1 MANVKLVYG
10 STTETCWNS
19 TNKVT
24 TPSLILND
32 NGTTR
37 YTPLFSGSAGG
48 TATSGDYKY
57 TLGHLI
63 VGGKRCA
70 LSQTQYK
77 KSWTIS
83 GSCYVDVTTSTY
95 TTTSGSGTSA
105 ITTTHY
111 RKTYDFFMFIHGSN
125 SYSLISYIN
134 TNRGPL
140 QDSSH
145 DGSHYYTGSWSEEST
160 SGYPE
165 DRDTVFS
172 IKTLTSVEGYTI
184 SDSYQDVA
192 SGSGLWAKPLGPLM
206 TINGTK

>member
-10 STTETCWNS
+10 SSTETCWNS
-19 TNKVT
+19 TDKVT

-32 NGTTR
+32 NGTIR

-63 VGGKRCA
+63 IGGKRCA

-77 KSWTIS
+77 KSWIITGNCAVS
-83 GSCYVDVTTSTY
+83 VSTSTY

-105 ITTTHY
+105 VTTTHY
-111 RKTYDFFMFIHGSN
+111 KKTYDFSMNITN
-125 SYSLISYIN
+125 NYSLISYVK
-134 TNRGPL
+134 TNL
-140 QDSSH
+140 VTLDSSQS
-145 DGSHYYTGSWSEEST
+145 GAYYSGSWSEEST
-160 SGYPE
+160 SGYPA

-192 SGSGLWAKPLGPLM
+192 SGSGSWTIPLGPLM

>member
-10 STTETCWNS
+10 SSTETCWNS
-19 TNKVT
+19 TNKIT

-48 TATSGDYKY
+48 TATSGNYKY

-77 KSWTIS
+77 KSWTITGNCVVVVS
-83 GSCYVDVTTSTY
+83 TSTY
-95 TTTSGSGTSA
+95 TTTSGSGTSET
-105 ITTTHY
+105 TTTHY
-111 RKTYDFFMFIHGSN
+111 KKTYDLRMYVGAY
-125 SYSLISYIN
+125 YSLVDYVT
-134 TNRGPL
+134 TNL
-140 QDSSH
+140 VALVKEDSQ
-145 DGSHYYTGSWSEEST
+145 HYSGSWSEEST
-160 SGYPE
+160 SGYPA

-172 IKTLTSVEGYTI
+172 IKTLTSFEGYTI

-192 SGSGLWAKPLGPLM
+192 SGSGSWETSVGSLM
-206 TINGTK
+206 TIHGTR

>member
-10 STTETCWNS
+10 SSTETCWNS
-19 TNKVT
+19 TDKVT

-70 LSQTQYK
+70 LSRTQYK
-77 KSWTIS
+77 KSWTITGNCAVAIS
-83 GSCYVDVTTSTY
+83 TSTY
-95 TTTSGSGTSA
+95 TTTSGSGTSE
-105 ITTTHY
+105 TTVTHY
-111 RKTYDFFMFIHGSN
+111 KKTYDLSMYVRDN
-125 SYSLISYIN
+125 YSLISYVI
-134 TNRGPL
+134 TNFGIL
-140 QDSSH
+140 VKEDSQ
-145 DGSHYYTGSWSEEST
+145 HYSGSWSEEST
-160 SGYPE
+160 SGYPV
-165 DRDTVFS
+165 DHDTFFL
-172 IKTLTSVEGYTI
+172 IETLTTVEGYTI

-192 SGSGLWAKPLGPLM
+192 SGSGSWTTSLGPLV
-206 TINGTK
+206 TIHGTK